1 MRITRMPLLTLM
13 FLIGPLIKH
22 GQDAKPVLALSS
34 DDGKVARDL
43 SENGFDGKVGG

>member
-1 MRITRMPLLTLM
+1 MSLLTLM